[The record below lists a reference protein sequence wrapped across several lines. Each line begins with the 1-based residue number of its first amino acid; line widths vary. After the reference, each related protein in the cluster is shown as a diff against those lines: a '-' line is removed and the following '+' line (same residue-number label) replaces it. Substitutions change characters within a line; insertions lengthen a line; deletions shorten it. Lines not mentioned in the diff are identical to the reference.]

1 MDKQVLTALFMCAL
15 AGLSTGIGGLLGI
28 FTKKTNITFLTFAL
42 GLSAGVMVYISFVE
56 MLPQAGELLAA
67 SFGAR
72 AGEVYRLVFFLLGM
86 ALIAVIDKL
95 IPEEENPHEAGNWQG
110 ENTDSEKVLK
120 RAGILTALAISV
132 HNFPEGM
139 ASFVS
144 ALRSA
149 ELALPIVFAIAVH
162 NIPEGIAVA
171 APLYYATGKK
181 GKAFVMSLLS
191 GVAEPVGALIGYLVL
206 MPFMSDAMYGVLY
219 AAVSGIM
226 VFISFDELLP
236 SAEQYG
242 RHHVAIA
249 GVITG
254 MLVMAL
260 SLVMFL

>member
-1 MDKQVLTALFMCAL
+1 MDHKVVIALVLSAA

-28 FTKKTNITFLTFAL
+28 FTKKTNTAFLTFAL

-56 MLPQAGELLAA
+56 MLPQSVELLTA

-72 AGEVYRLVFFLLGM
+72 RGELYRLLFFLLGM
-86 ALIAVIDKL
+86 GLIALIDKM
-95 IPEEENPHEAGNWQG
+95 IPEEENPHEAANWEG
-110 ENTDSEKVLK
+110 AHENADKVLK
-120 RAGILTALAISV
+120 RAGILTALAISI

-139 ASFVS
+139 ATFVS
-144 ALRSA
+144 ALRGA
-149 ELALPIVFAIAVH
+149 EVALPIVFAIAIH

-181 GKAFVMSLLS
+181 GRAFMMSLLS
-191 GVAEPVGALIGYLVL
+191 GIAEPVGALLGYLVL
-206 MPFMSDAMYGVLY
+206 MPFMSDAMYGFLY

-242 RHHVAIA
+242 KHHVAVA
-249 GVITG
+249 GVMTG
-254 MLVMAL
+254 MLIMAL